1 MKLSHL
7 LIINAIVALVYG
19 IGELLVPA
27 TMFSL
32 YGVPYSPGAR
42 LMAQFFGLT
51 LISVG
56 LLVWFARNV
65 ADSEARRAIIL
76 ALLISDTIGVI
87 VSVIGTVSGVM
98 SAFGWSA
105 AGVYLLLTLG
115 YAYFQFMKPEA
126 S

>member
-19 IGELLVPA
+19 IGELLAPA

-32 YGVPYSPGAR
+32 YGITDSPGAR

-105 AGVYLLLTLG
+105 VGVYLLLTLG
-115 YAYFQFMKPEA
+115 FAYFQFMKPDA